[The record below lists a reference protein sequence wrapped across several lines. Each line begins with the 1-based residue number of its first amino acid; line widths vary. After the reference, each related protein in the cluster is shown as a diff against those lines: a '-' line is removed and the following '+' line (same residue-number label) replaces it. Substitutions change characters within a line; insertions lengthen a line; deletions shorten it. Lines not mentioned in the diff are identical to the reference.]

1 MLYIQLHIAYDFV
14 SIEEI
19 MGLSHM
25 NIISIF
31 LGLELR
37 NERLTALKRIEA
49 QINEKKQKESNNL
62 ETFYHEAI
70 PMENSGPLFHHKN
83 PGISSDNFG
92 NNGLLQLNPDE
103 SGSVISFNSSVNTT
117 NHDSS
122 AQRCVLI
129 RFRLVEVCQ

>member
-1 MLYIQLHIAYDFV
+1 MCLLCLHTPVKRYIT
-14 SIEEI
+14 
-19 MGLSHM
+19 
-25 NIISIF
+25 NCPNF

-49 QINEKKQKESNNL
+49 QINEKKLKESNDL

-70 PMENSGPLFHHKN
+70 PMENRGALFHHN
-83 PGISSDNFG
+83 NAGISPGNFDNH
-92 NNGLLQLNPDE
+92 GLLQLNPDE

-129 RFRLVEVCQ
+129 KFRSVEVCQ

>member
-1 MLYIQLHIAYDFV
+1 MD
-14 SIEEI
+14 
-19 MGLSHM
+19 LSHI
-25 NIISIF
+25 NIISNF

-49 QINEKKQKESNNL
+49 QIKEKKLKESNNL
-62 ETFYHEAI
+62 ESFYHEAV
-70 PMENSGPLFHHKN
+70 PMENSGPLFHHKIS
-83 PGISSDNFG
+83 GISSSGNFDNH
-92 NNGLLQLNPDE
+92 GLLQLNPDE

-129 RFRLVEVCQ
+129 KFRLVEVCQ

>member
-1 MLYIQLHIAYDFV
+1 MD
-14 SIEEI
+14 
-19 MGLSHM
+19 LSHI
-25 NIISIF
+25 NIISDF

-49 QINEKKQKESNNL
+49 QINEKKLKESNNL

-70 PMENSGPLFHHKN
+70 PMENSGALFHHKS
-83 PGISSDNFG
+83 PGNFDNH
-92 NNGLLQLNPDE
+92 GLLQLNQDE

-129 RFRLVEVCQ
+129 RFRLVELCQ

>member
-49 QINEKKQKESNNL
+49 QIYEKKLKESNNV

-70 PMENSGPLFHHKN
+70 PMENSGALFHHK
-83 PGISSDNFG
+83 SSGKVENI
-92 NNGLLQLNPDE
+92 LE
-103 SGSVISFNSSVNTT
+103 GSLDSIPSPSVKI
-117 NHDSS
+117 
-122 AQRCVLI
+122 QIMGRK
-129 RFRLVEVCQ
+129 VC